1 MTTLIDKINTFES
14 GDENVANFNKVFKD
28 CPLDMT
34 LHKLTPDDYVSIGF
48 PCSPETRREITV
60 NGLKT
65 LKHDFQPRLG
75 EFPSATENDT
85 SFKYEREEKAPVIR
99 GSRSTKIV
107 YNEDNTVM
115 TKQEMTMKSSHYFVL
130 QYLRGCTNDNHTQ
143 EEIAK
148 NLNISIRGLRNL
160 FKEMEE
166 QKILSFSK
174 TMKSNQNK
182 TKITICENWR

>member
-1 MTTLIDKINTFES
+1 MTTLIDRINTFEA
-14 GDENVANFNKVFKD
+14 GDENVANFNKIFSD
-28 CPLDMT
+28 CPLIGYNS
-34 LHKLTPDDYVSIGF
+34 DDYVTIGF
-48 PCSPETRREITV
+48 PVSPETVREVTI
-60 NGLKT
+60 NGVKT
-65 LKHDFQPRLG
+65 FRHDFRPRLG
-75 EFPSATENDT
+75 EFPAPTEND
-85 SFKYEREEKAPVIR
+85 FKPLSERVEKVPVVR
-99 GSRSTKIV
+99 GPRSTKIV

-115 TKQEMTMKSSHYFVL
+115 TKNEMSLKPSHYFVL

-174 TMKSNQNK
+174 SMKSNQNK
-182 TKITICENWR
+182 TKITICANWR